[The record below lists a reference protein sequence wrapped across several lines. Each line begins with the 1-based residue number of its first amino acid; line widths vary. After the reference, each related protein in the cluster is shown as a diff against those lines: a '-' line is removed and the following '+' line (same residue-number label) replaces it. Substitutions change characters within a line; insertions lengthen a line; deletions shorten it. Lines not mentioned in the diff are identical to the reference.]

1 MANRRERAL
10 NIAKELAAKH
20 HVTAEGILGRSR
32 LQPLPEL
39 RHEVMAALWLSGITI
54 ADVGR
59 VMGRD
64 HTSVLH
70 GVRKALGP
78 EAYAKETPGK
88 GRLR

>member
-1 MANRRERAL
+1 
-10 NIAKELAAKH
+10 
-20 HVTAEGILGRSR
+20 
-32 LQPLPEL
+32 
-39 RHEVMAALWLSGITI
+39 MAALWLSGITI